1 MVLHAFLVVR
11 MLVRPRPPGRVS
23 SELSAC
29 SATVKDMET
38 ADHLLM
44 LSGVSARCAD
54 CGDECVFVPVDA
66 HAHEW
71 CCTSCDAAVFLLP
84 AVDAVPLH
92 ASRVA

>member
-1 MVLHAFLVVR
+1 V
-11 MLVRPRPPGRVS
+11 GVS
-23 SELSAC
+23 WPELSGR
-29 SATVKDMET
+29 SVTVKNMEPR

-66 HAHEW
+66 QAHEW
-71 CCTSCDAAVFLLP
+71 CCTSCDAAVFMLP
-84 AVDAVPLH
+84 AVDPVLRRH

>member
-1 MVLHAFLVVR
+1 
-11 MLVRPRPPGRVS
+11 
-23 SELSAC
+23 
-29 SATVKDMET
+29 MET

-66 HAHEW
+66 HAQEW

-84 AVDAVPLH
+84 VVDTVLH

>member
-1 MVLHAFLVVR
+1 M
-11 MLVRPRPPGRVS
+11 RPGPPGRVS

-84 AVDAVPLH
+84 VVDTVLH
-92 ASRVA
+92 VGRVA